1 MESAFILLRQLIC
14 MFIFMGI
21 GYTLFKKTMLSERG
35 SRELSNILLYIVL
48 PAVIIHSYCKERTVE
63 RVHGLWQSFVIS
75 AALLLIA
82 MVISGLIFGR
92 RRRIENVGVAFSN
105 CGFMGIPLV
114 QAVLGEEAVF
124 FCSAFVAILLFLQ
137 WTYGVF
143 VMTGDKKAISGK
155 TIVRNP
161 ILIAT
166 AIGILLF
173 LIQIPVP
180 EIADT
185 VLTSLSAMN
194 GPMAMIILGI
204 YLAQTDIKT
213 IFLDK
218 TLYWASAVRLVII
231 PVVSIIFLCLLPASM
246 NQMKLTL
253 LISASAPIGAN
264 AAIFAQKVG
273 LDHTR
278 AVKIVCLSTMLSII
292 SMPLLIMFSSVLW
305 G

>member
-1 MESAFILLRQLIC
+1 MESAFILLKQLIC

-21 GYTLFKKTMLSERG
+21 GYILFKKKMLSERG

-48 PAVIIHSYCKERTVE
+48 PAVIIHSYCEERTVE
-63 RVHGLWQSFVIS
+63 RLHGLWLSFVIS
-75 AALLLIA
+75 AALLLLA

-92 RRRIENVGVAFSN
+92 RRRIENIGVAFSN

-114 QAVLGEEAVF
+114 QAVLGKEAVF

-166 AIGILLF
+166 IIGLGVF
-173 LIQIPVP
+173 LIQIPIP
-180 EIADT
+180 GIADT
-185 VLTSLSAMN
+185 VLSSLSAMN
-194 GPMAMIILGI
+194 GPLAMVVLGI
-204 YLAQTDIKT
+204 YLAQTEIKS

-218 TLYWASAVRLVII
+218 TLYWAAVVRLGII
-231 PVVSIIFLCLLPASM
+231 PVASILFLCLLPGSM
-246 NQMKLTL
+246 NHMKLTL

-273 LDHTR
+273 LDYTR
-278 AVKIVCLSTMLSII
+278 AVKIVCLSTILSII
-292 SMPLLIMFSSVLW
+292 SMPLLIMFASALW